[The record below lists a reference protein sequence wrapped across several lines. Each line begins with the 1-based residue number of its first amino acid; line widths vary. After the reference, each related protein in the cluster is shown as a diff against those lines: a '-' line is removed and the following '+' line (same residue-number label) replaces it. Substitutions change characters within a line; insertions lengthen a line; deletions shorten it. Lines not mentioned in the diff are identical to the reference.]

1 MGEEY
6 LTWTAGELAGK
17 IRKGE
22 IRPSEAVEASLLQ
35 IERMEPQ
42 IGAFL
47 QIDREGALARA
58 EEVEQGIQSGKY
70 QGAFAGVPAAVKDN
84 ICTKGME
91 TTCASRILSGFYP
104 PYDACA
110 VEKLKGCRSSD
121 PGQDQHG

>member
-6 LTWTAGELAGK
+6 LTWTAGELARK
-17 IRKGE
+17 IQKGE

-58 EEVEQGIQSGKY
+58 EEVEQGIRSGKY
-70 QGAFAGVPAAVKDN
+70 QGPFAGVRQR
-84 ICTKGME
+84 
-91 TTCASRILSGFYP
+91 SRIISAQKVWKQRVHPGF
-104 PYDACA
+104 
-110 VEKLKGCRSSD
+110 
-121 PGQDQHG
+121 

>member
-22 IRPSEAVEASLLQ
+22 IRPAEAVEASLLQ
-35 IERMEPQ
+35 IEKMEPK

-47 QIDREGALARA
+47 QIDRERALAQA
-58 EEVEQGIQSGKY
+58 EEVEQGIRSGKY
-70 QGAFAGVPAAVKDN
+70 QSPFAGVPVAVKDN

-91 TTCASRILSGFYP
+91 TTCASKILSGF
-104 PYDACA
+104 
-110 VEKLKGCRSSD
+110 
-121 PGQDQHG
+121 